1 MKYRFL
7 FTILFIFFM
16 IFQSCI
22 IVDCTNQI
30 QDGDETG
37 IDCGGSCPE
46 CPPLVE
52 ILSVFDIT
60 SHSAS
65 VIIKFYQS
73 SLDGTS
79 EYDINSFG
87 IAYSMLP
94 NPIFTDYYSFVLS
107 SKHIPSNRGFTDTLI
122 LRDLDA
128 DTTYYLQSFMTNNIA
143 TAYSNQVS
151 FKTLSNSD
159 MFPIVATNAITD
171 ISSNA
176 AKCGGNIVSIGG
188 SEVTSRGIYYG
199 TDNNPAETGT
209 IVLCGDGSGNFEHT
223 ITNLTP
229 LSTYFVTAFA
239 SNSFGTSYGETLSFT
254 TTQVI
259 GIPTVITNS
268 AYSITHSTAS
278 IGYYVT
284 NAGSSAVNSR
294 GVCWATHNNPSQ
306 ADFYTNDG
314 AGTGAFST
322 IISDLDPGTT
332 YYACAYASNSQGI
345 AYGDVVSFNTLVSCS
360 GTISD
365 YDGNYYNIIQIG
377 NQCWMSSNLKV
388 KHYPNGLNIPFISNQ
403 TSWSILSND
412 NLADAYCY
420 YDNTSSYSTNYGLLY
435 SYAAAIADNW
445 DNDNFSNQGICPDGW
460 HLPTDEEWQVLEV
473 FLGMNATEAAS
484 TGSRGTNQ
492 GSRMS
497 GSSNLWNDGSLEND
511 SDFDLSG
518 LNLVPSGYRSTASGF
533 FGGIGYYN
541 FYWTA
546 TEYTATGAYARSIY
560 FNNTKVDRGA
570 YSKSN
575 GYSIR
580 CVKNQ

>member
-1 MKYRFL
+1 
-7 FTILFIFFM
+7 M

-377 NQCWMSSNLKV
+377 EQCWMAENLKYLPSV
-388 KHYPNGLNIPFISNQ
+388 VGPGTGSQTTPHYYVYGYNGTDVNAAKA
-403 TSWSILSND
+403 T
-412 NLADAYCY
+412 
-420 YDNTSSYSTNYGLLY
+420 TNYATYGVLY
-435 SYAAAIADNW
+435 NWTAAMNGAESSDANP
-445 DNDNFSNQGICPDGW
+445 SGVQGICPDGW
-460 HLPTDEEWQVLEV
+460 HLPSDAEWTQLTD
-473 FLGMNATEAAS
+473 FLGGVNLAGGKLKETGTTHWNSPNTGATNETGFKALPGGLRYLYGAFNYIGYGGYWWSATELH
-484 TGSRGTNQ
+484 TNTAWL
-492 GSRMS
+492 RDMDY
-497 GSSNLWNDGSLEND
+497 GSSDVFRYNDYK
-511 SDFDLSG
+511 G
-518 LNLVPSGYRSTASGF
+518 LGF
-533 FGGIGYYN
+533 
-541 FYWTA
+541 
-546 TEYTATGAYARSIY
+546 S
-560 FNNTKVDRGA
+560 V
-570 YSKSN
+570 
-575 GYSIR
+575 R
-580 CVKNQ
+580 CLRD